1 MTSQP
6 HLWRV
11 WRCCPC
17 TVLQAWIYFSDLL
30 LDVYFIQIYGFHFW
44 KGHRAFIFEFVDMMR
59 EHVRR
64 CGHLLANANQ
74 CLINVIDDSTQT
86 SKFAIKVAIK
96 VLEFIWFI
104 YFNNIL
110 IMFIVWDLVS
120 KPRPSM
126 LCNYWDVISW
136 SLVFVFF
143 LWCGFVCDQM
153 LTFLWHIWVH
163 RNAACRSA
171 TSMLYELHIWRRL
184 RAQFVQAPGLVFQLT
199 GVAGVP

>member
-6 HLWRV
+6 HFWRF

-17 TVLQAWIYFSDLL
+17 TVLQAWICFSDLL
-30 LDVYFIQIYGFHFW
+30 LDDYFIQIYGFHFW

-74 CLINVIDDSTQT
+74 CLINVIDVSTQT

-110 IMFIVWDLVS
+110 IMFIV
-120 KPRPSM
+120 
-126 LCNYWDVISW
+126 
-136 SLVFVFF
+136 
-143 LWCGFVCDQM
+143 
-153 LTFLWHIWVH
+153 
-163 RNAACRSA
+163 
-171 TSMLYELHIWRRL
+171 
-184 RAQFVQAPGLVFQLT
+184 
-199 GVAGVP
+199 